1 MADSDIKRKAVAAI
15 ILATVIDIDEPKK
28 KRAWKRGKTRQ
39 WLKRRE
45 ERGYCSNI
53 VRELQMEDCASYKE
67 MMRMEHA
74 QFLEILNMIEKH
86 ITPQQKLGGNKVI
99 SPMSRLTLALRFL
112 ATGAGSQYFN
122 YKHTHSIVLLAVA
135 GPNYECLYADVGTNG
150 RVSDGGV
157 WGKCSLAQRQ
167 SKSKTAY
174 CPAGFADTNNHRTGE
189 IIPGQWRKTTSTES
203 LFNLQVASTGHN
215 PSKSAKEIRELLKDY
230 FCNEGTVTWQW
241 LQC

>member
-86 ITPQQKLGGNKVI
+86 ITPQQKLGGNKEMVPI
-99 SPMSRLTLALRFL
+99 YLKTPQSPEEWRAI
-112 ATGAGSQYFN
+112 A
-122 YKHTHSIVLLAVA
+122 K
-135 GPNYECLYADVGTNG
+135 E
-150 RVSDGGV
+150 
-157 WGKCSLAQRQ
+157 Q

-230 FCNEGTVTWQW
+230 FCNDGAVTWQW